1 MKHQLYADVIYKFV
15 VKKWANGP
23 KLVSG
28 DEKDIHFMKVLMVI
42 FRKPTKQ
49 PKAFNGSSVKL
60 EKERRM
66 FLNYR
71 YFVSFLLFYDI
82 DLAYIFYQVVACLMN
97 VTTLDEILLT
107 IQYGVWKLKK
117 TKTIKLVMSHEEL
130 KNALI
135 DEQRNYIKTF
145 EIAESDRI

>member
-1 MKHQLYADVIYKFV
+1 
-15 VKKWANGP
+15 
-23 KLVSG
+23 
-28 DEKDIHFMKVLMVI
+28 
-42 FRKPTKQ
+42 
-49 PKAFNGSSVKL
+49 
-60 EKERRM
+60 
-66 FLNYR
+66 
-71 YFVSFLLFYDI
+71 
-82 DLAYIFYQVVACLMN
+82 MN